1 MLVELWNTCDVVI
14 VALARRSGGKQG
26 GGGGGWK
33 RRKAELLPT
42 ASADSVLQW
51 CRHHRVKPKVSR
63 VSVGHVESSE
73 VLGRG
78 TKLSCNFK
86 TSNRG
91 KLQE

>member
-14 VALARRSGGKQG
+14 VALLRWKAGWRR
-26 GGGGGWK
+26 WK

-51 CRHHRVKPKVSR
+51 CQQRVKPKVFR

-73 VLGRG
+73 VLVEE
-78 TKLSCNFK
+78 LS
-86 TSNRG
+86 
-91 KLQE
+91 